1 MYKKRYKALGMEFGD
16 VRDFRC
22 ESHVIECMT
31 RITIKYKYKDIII
44 A

>member
-1 MYKKRYKALGMEFGD
+1 MEFGD

-22 ESHVIECMT
+22 ESHVTEYMT
-31 RITIKYKYKDIII
+31 RLEIKDKNNDMIS